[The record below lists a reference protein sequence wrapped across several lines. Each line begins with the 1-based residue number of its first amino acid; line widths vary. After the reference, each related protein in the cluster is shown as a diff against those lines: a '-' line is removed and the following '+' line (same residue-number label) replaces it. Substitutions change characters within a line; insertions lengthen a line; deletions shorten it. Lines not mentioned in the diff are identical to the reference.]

1 MLMPFRCPH
10 CGAEVKSGWRFCK
23 QCAYDLQ
30 AGPVPYLGSRAC
42 RRCGSSL
49 AAGLKF
55 CEACGTPVDISQ
67 AQAVTPVAGFGSTAA
82 AAPTQVIEPD
92 EETRVVARSPA
103 LQCRE
108 CGAQI
113 AQGVAACSVCG
124 AAVSG
129 VPQRLAISRS
139 LQLGLITG
147 AAVVLLGVGA
157 FVVYYFWYGNS
168 AIEKKLDA
176 AITRG
181 NLFQPQGQSA
191 YDLYHQLK
199 NNGADTKTLAPFEDK
214 LVPQLT
220 TQPLKLISDFAVP
233 TNAEP
238 VAADWQNALKPMQ
251 WAVEMRPNDNGLN
264 AREKYIEGR
273 IAFISNQKDQALDL
287 WKKASDLDRTWA
299 MPPNG
304 VGVIYNE
311 KKSFEAARKYLF
323 EAIRREASWAVPYNS
338 IGTSYFFEKK
348 YDDAWTYY
356 MKAIERSSNW
366 ARPHVWLGDVAMR
379 RNDFATAAD
388 EYQKALDLAQSGN
401 TALDLN
407 DIKKRLDQAKKK
419 SQAENEII
427 D

>member
-1 MLMPFRCPH
+1 MQQ
-10 CGAEVKSGWRFCK
+10 GWRFCK

-30 AGPVPYLGSRAC
+30 AGPVAHVGSQIC
-42 RRCGSSL
+42 RGCGSSVG
-49 AAGLKF
+49 AGLRF
-55 CEACGTPVDISQ
+55 CEMCGTPVEI
-67 AQAVTPVAGFGSTAA
+67 AQVQLVTPVGFTPAA
-82 AAPTQVIEPD
+82 AVAPTDVIGPD
-92 EETRVVARSPA
+92 EETRVMARSPA
-103 LQCRE
+103 VAEAPSSHFTISRPLKF
-108 CGAQI
+108 GVI
-113 AQGVAACSVCG
+113 AG
-124 AAVSG
+124 AA
-129 VPQRLAISRS
+129 A
-139 LQLGLITG
+139 
-147 AAVVLLGVGA
+147 VLLAVGA
-157 FVVYYFWYGNS
+157 FVVYYSLYGNS

-176 AITRG
+176 AIARG
-181 NLFQPQGQSA
+181 DLFKPEGENA

-199 NNGADTKTLAPFEDK
+199 KNGADSKTLATFEVK

-311 KKSFEAARKYLF
+311 KKSFETARKYLF

-401 TALDLN
+401 TSLDLN
-407 DIKKRLDQAKKK
+407 DIKKRLDGAKKK
-419 SQAENEII
+419 SQADNEII